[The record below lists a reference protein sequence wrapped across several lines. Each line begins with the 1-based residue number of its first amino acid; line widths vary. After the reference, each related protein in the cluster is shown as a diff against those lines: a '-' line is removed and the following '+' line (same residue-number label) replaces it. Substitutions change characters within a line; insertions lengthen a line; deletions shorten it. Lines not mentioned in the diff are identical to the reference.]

1 MVLAELIAKQL
12 LLAAGPAAT
21 MAATAV
27 ALFMLLI
34 LSAENII
41 TNRDRVIR
49 WRQAIFVFISTFLEK
64 NRLLQKTKTMK
75 PPELTLS

>member
-1 MVLAELIAKQL
+1 MLLAGLIAKQL

-21 MAATAV
+21 AV

-34 LSAENII
+34 LSA
-41 TNRDRVIR
+41 
-49 WRQAIFVFISTFLEK
+49 AFFVFILTFLKK

>member
-1 MVLAELIAKQL
+1 MLLAELIAKQL
-12 LLAAGPAAT
+12 QLAAGP
-21 MAATAV
+21 AATAV

-49 WRQAIFVFISTFLEK
+49 QRQAFFVFILTFLK
-64 NRLLQKTKTMK
+64 KK
-75 PPELTLS
+75 

>member
-1 MVLAELIAKQL
+1 MLLAGLIAKQL

-21 MAATAV
+21 AV
-27 ALFMLLI
+27 GLFMLLI

-49 WRQAIFVFISTFLEK
+49 QRQAFFVFILTFLK
-64 NRLLQKTKTMK
+64 KK
-75 PPELTLS
+75 